1 MNEAV
6 LFTIGATLARLFFIR
21 FEGFTFRYWGDFEFF
36 VFLTCIQFLFLRLP
50 LGGLVKL
57 YVIAFAIR
65 ELVRA
70 LSLTKM
76 KDIPEYKKPKD
87 VVITFKRCSTCSSV
101 YDITQLVAFVL
112 FSYFVVAYKLKIIR
126 LLSR

>member
-1 MNEAV
+1 MKYKLHEG
-6 LFTIGATLARLFFIR
+6 LMARYSEYLNS
-21 FEGFTFRYWGDFEFF
+21 ET
-36 VFLTCIQFLFLRLP
+36 
-50 LGGLVKL
+50 
-57 YVIAFAIR
+57 
-65 ELVRA
+65 
-70 LSLTKM
+70 M

-112 FSYFVVAYKLKIIR
+112 FSYFVVAYKSKIIR